1 MLETPPLPNRSLST
15 PQAIFKLLR
24 WDKPAGRLI
33 LMIPALWA
41 VVLASQGLPPIGLLI
56 IIVVGTFA
64 TSAAGCVINDVW
76 DRDIDPH
83 VQRTKQRPLASR
95 RLSVWVG
102 LVVALISL
110 GLAWGLASYLNP
122 LSFWLC
128 VAAVPVIVIYPSA
141 KRFFPIPQLVLSLAW
156 GFAVLI
162 SWTAVTGDLELATWL
177 LWAAVVAWTM
187 GFDTVYAL
195 ADREDDRRLGINS
208 SALFFGNQA
217 PSAIA
222 IFYGLTLIFLGI
234 LGWMRG
240 LGWGYGLT
248 LLISAYFWLKQV
260 LQLRYPQL
268 PLQQYGEFFREN
280 VWLGFLILAGMLS
293 ACVWGT

>member
-1 MLETPPLPNRSLST
+1 MLDTSPAPTKPSST
-15 PQAIFKLLR
+15 WAAIFKLLR

-41 VVLASQGLPPIGLLI
+41 AVLASRGLPPLGLVLI
-56 IIVVGTFA
+56 IVIGTFA
-64 TSAAGCVINDVW
+64 TSGAGCVVNDLW

-95 RLSVWVG
+95 RLSVLVG
-102 LVVALISL
+102 LVVAAVAF
-110 GLAWGLASYLNP
+110 GLAWGVALYLNP
-122 LSFWLC
+122 LSFWLA
-128 VAAVPVIVIYPSA
+128 VAAVPVIIGYPLA
-141 KRFFPIPQLVLSLAW
+141 KRVFPVPQLVLSLAW

-162 SWTAVTGDLELATWL
+162 SWAAVTGTLEIATGL

-208 SALFFGNQA
+208 SALFFGSQA
-217 PSAIA
+217 PNAIA
-222 IFYGLTLIFLGI
+222 GFYGLTVLFLGI
-234 LGWMRG
+234 LGWTRG
-240 LGWGYGLT
+240 LGWGFGLT
-248 LLISAYFWLKQV
+248 LAIATYFWLKQY

-268 PLQQYGEFFREN
+268 PAQRYGEFFSEN
-280 VWLGFLILAGMLS
+280 VWIGFLLLAGMFS
-293 ACVWGT
+293 ACALA